1 MKVDWKT
8 CRRVGAA
15 AFILFLAIHYWPVAA
30 GLIHLLLGACVP
42 LILGAAGAYVI
53 NILMSFYER
62 LWFPKARTAGLNK
75 ARRPVCML
83 LAIVTV
89 GGVLAAVVMLV
100 LPELIRCVAAL
111 VQRAPAAVEQIM
123 SNPTVARL
131 IPADIGQ
138 RLESLNWQDVIDQV
152 EKILRSGFSGAAN
165 AVSSIFS
172 GAVTTLFALIFAIY
186 ILLGKDRL
194 SRQGMR
200 VLYAYLKPA
209 WRERVLYV
217 LSVLDRSF
225 HSYVVG
231 QCTEAVILGC
241 LCIGGMTLFRFPYA
255 TMIGTLVGVTA
266 LIPVAGAY
274 IGAGVGAFMILSVS
288 PEKAL
293 WFLVFIVVLQQLEG
307 NLIYPKVVGSSI
319 GLPGIFVLAAVT
331 VGGAMFGVLGML
343 VGVPLVAALY
353 QIVRDD
359 LARRELARTAVTE
372 TDGDMEI

>member
-1 MKVDWKT
+1 MKLDWKT
-8 CRRVGAA
+8 CRRIGVS
-15 AFILFLAIHYWPVAA
+15 AFLLFLAIHYWGTVA
-30 GLIHLLLGACVP
+30 GFLGLLLGACMP
-42 LILGAAGAYVI
+42 LIIGGVSAYVI

-62 LWFPKARTAGLNK
+62 LWFPKSVRTAVVK
-75 ARRPVCML
+75 TRRPLCML

-89 GGVLAAVVMLV
+89 AGMLAAVVILV
-100 LPELIRCVAAL
+100 LPELVRCIGAL
-111 VQRAPAAVEQIM
+111 IQRAPAAVEQIL
-123 SNPTVARL
+123 SNPAVARL
-131 IPADIGQ
+131 IPADIGE
-138 RLESLNWQDVIDQV
+138 RLSSLDWNDLVTHAR
-152 EKILRSGFSGAAN
+152 KILFSGFSGAAS

-172 GAVTTLFALIFAIY
+172 GAVTALFALIFAIY

-194 SRQGMR
+194 ARQGVR
-200 VLYAYLKPA
+200 LLHAYLTPR
-209 WRERVLYV
+209 WRERVFYALG
-217 LSVLDRSF
+217 VLDRSF

-231 QCTEAVILGC
+231 QCTEAVILGG
-241 LCIGGMTLFRFPYA
+241 LCIGCMTLFRFPYA

-288 PEKAL
+288 PGKAL

-343 VGVPLVAALY
+343 AGVPLTAALY
-353 QIVRDD
+353 QAIRDD
-359 LARRELARTAVTE
+359 LTRRGSVQTDNGAHTA
-372 TDGDMEI
+372 